1 MQVLASSR
9 KREPW
14 PAAAAV
20 LIALALQACGGG
32 KSAAPP
38 PPPTVTL
45 SVSPTSITA
54 GQSATL
60 TWSSTQ
66 AVSCTASG
74 AWSGSEAVTG
84 SQAVTPTAAGSVT
97 YTLTCTGAGGGAY
110 GGGGGLTAAQTTTL
124 TVNPATAFVVTALVA
139 DGAGVAAN
147 QLAIL
152 VNAWGLAFGPNDPVQ
167 ISNNGTNTSSSF
179 DGNGASLLVVKVPAI
194 VVVELPVVELPASSG
209 GTPFQPTG
217 IVAFDSTNFP
227 NDFLI
232 PYSLPSS
239 FIYSGLGGQ
248 IAGWNGS
255 GGAVSAYTAND
266 KACYRGLAIANNGT
280 ANFLYASD
288 FVGGKID
295 VFDAKFVK
303 QSPTAFPFTDPN
315 LPKNYAPFGIQA
327 IANGPNGTTQIY
339 VSYAMSGTGANAGTC
354 EDTRG
359 AGFGMIDV
367 FDANGKLVTGE
378 LVAVGGLLN
387 APWGMALAPKD
398 FGTLSNALLVSNHG
412 DGTIN
417 AYDPVKGTF
426 IGTLQTATGPF
437 AQDGIWGIAFGNDGV
452 VAGGGEDPGT
462 DLHQPHNTLFFTA
475 GPNNGANGLYGR
487 IDLPA
492 M

>member
-1 MQVLASSR
+1 MSPILTSLRMQ
-9 KREPW
+9 EPW
-14 PAAAAV
+14 PAAAAA
-20 LIALALQACGGG
+20 LITLALQACGGG
-32 KSAAPP
+32 KSTAPP
-38 PPPTVTL
+38 APMPTVTL

-84 SQAVTPTAAGSVT
+84 SQAVTPAASGSVT
-97 YTLTCTGAGGGAY
+97 YTLTCTGASASGGAY
-110 GGGGGLTAAQTTTL
+110 GGGGGLTGTQTTTL
-124 TVNPATAFVVTALVA
+124 TVNPATAFVVKALVA
-139 DGAGVAAN
+139 DGAGVAATPDAN
-147 QLAIL
+147 L
-152 VNAWGLAFGPNDPVQ
+152 VNAWGLVFGANAPVWT
-167 ISNNGTNTSSSF
+167 SNNGTNTSSLY
-179 DGNGASLLVVKVPAI
+179 DGNGTIEKLLVG
-194 VVVELPVVELPASSG
+194 LPANTS

-217 IVAFDSTNFP
+217 IVSFDPTNFP
-227 NDFLI
+227 NDFVVTAAGK
-232 PYSLPSS
+232 SGPSS
-239 FIYSGLGGQ
+239 FIYSGLDGQ
-248 IAGWNGS
+248 IAGWNATVDLTH
-255 GGAVSAYTAND
+255 AVSAYSAND

-280 ANFLYASD
+280 ANFLYAND

-295 VFDAKFVK
+295 VFDAKFTK
-303 QSPTAFPFTDPN
+303 QSPTAFPFTDPK
-315 LPKNYAPFGIQA
+315 LPKSYAPFGIQA

-339 VSYAMSGTGANAGTC
+339 VSYAMSGTGANQGTC

-367 FDANGKLVTGE
+367 FDANGKLVIGE
-378 LVAVGGLLN
+378 LVPVGGLLN

-398 FGTLSNALLVSNHG
+398 FGTLSNALLVSNHA

-417 AYDPVKGTF
+417 GYDPVKGTF

-437 AQDGIWGIAFGNDGV
+437 AQDGLWGIAFGNDGMV
-452 VAGGGEDPGT
+452 LQSGQPAV

-475 GPNNGANGLYGR
+475 GPNKAANGLYGR
-487 IDLPA
+487 IDLPT

>member
-1 MQVLASSR
+1 MSPILTSPR
-9 KREPW
+9 MREPW
-14 PAAAAV
+14 PAATAA

-32 KSAAPP
+32 KSTPP
-38 PPPTVTL
+38 PPPQPTVTL

-74 AWSGSEAVTG
+74 AWSGSEATTG
-84 SQAVTPTAAGSVT
+84 SQAVTPTASGSAT
-97 YTLTCTGAGGGAY
+97 YTLTCTGAATGGGAY
-110 GGGGGLTAAQTTTL
+110 GGGGAGLTAAQTATL
-124 TVNPATAFVVTALVA
+124 TVNPATAFVVKALVA
-139 DGAGVAAN
+139 DGAGVAATQDTN
-147 QLAIL
+147 L
-152 VNAWGLAFGPNDPVQ
+152 VNAWGLVFAPNDPVW
-167 ISNNGTNTSSSF
+167 ISNNGTNTSSLY
-179 DGNGASLLVVKVPAI
+179 DGNGTNEQLLVA
-194 VVVELPVVELPASSG
+194 LPANIAST
-209 GTPFQPTG
+209 TPFQPTG
-217 IVAFDSTNFP
+217 IVAFDPTNFP
-227 NDFLI
+227 NDFVVTAAGK
-232 PYSLPSS
+232 SGPSS
-239 FIYSGLGGQ
+239 FIFSGLGGQ
-248 IAGWNGS
+248 IAGWS
-255 GGAVSAYTAND
+255 GAVDLTHAVSAYSASD

-280 ANFLYASD
+280 ANFLYAND

-303 QSPTAFPFTDPN
+303 QSPAAFPFTDPN

-339 VSYAMSGTGANAGTC
+339 VSYAMSGTGANVGTC

-398 FGTLSNALLVSNHG
+398 FGTLSNALLISNHA

-417 AYDPVKGTF
+417 GYDPVKGTF

-437 AQDGIWGIAFGNDGV
+437 AQDGLWGIAFGNDGMLMLQ
-452 VAGGGEDPGT
+452 PGQPAV

-475 GPNNGANGLYGR
+475 GPNKAANGLYGR

-492 M
+492 P

>member
-1 MQVLASSR
+1 MSPILTSSR
-9 KREPW
+9 MRAPW
-14 PAAAAV
+14 PAAAAA
-20 LIALALQACGGG
+20 LIALALQACGGS

-38 PPPTVTL
+38 APTPTVTL
-45 SVSPTSITA
+45 SVSPATITA

-66 AVSCTASG
+66 AVSCTASAG
-74 AWSGSEAVTG
+74 WTGTEAVSGT
-84 SQAVTPTAAGSVT
+84 QVVTPTAAGSVT
-97 YTLTCTGAGGGAY
+97 YTLTCTGAGTAGGAY
-110 GGGGGLTAAQTTTL
+110 GGGSAGLTAAQTTTL
-124 TVNPATAFVVTALVA
+124 TVNAATAFVVKALVA
-139 DGAGVAAN
+139 DGAGVAVTTDPN
-147 QLAIL
+147 L
-152 VNAWGLAFGPNDPVQ
+152 VNAWGLVFAPNDPVW
-167 ISNNGTNTSSSF
+167 ISNNGTNTSSLY
-179 DGNGASLLVVKVPAI
+179 DGNGMNEQLLVA
-194 VVVELPVVELPASSG
+194 LPANSASN
-209 GTPFQPTG
+209 TPFQPTG
-217 IVAFDSTNFP
+217 IVGFDPTNFP
-227 NDFLI
+227 NDFVVTAAGK
-232 PYSLPSS
+232 SGPSS
-239 FIYSGLGGQ
+239 FIFSGLGGQ
-248 IAGWNGS
+248 IAGSSMALGFTP
-255 GGAVSAYTAND
+255 AVSAYTATD

-280 ANFLYASD
+280 ANFLYAND

-315 LPKNYAPFGIQA
+315 LPKGYAPFGIQA

-339 VSYAMSGTGANAGTC
+339 VSYAMSGTGANVGTC

-398 FGTLSNALLVSNHG
+398 FGTLSNALLVSNHA
-412 DGTIN
+412 DGTVN

-437 AQDGIWGIAFGNDGV
+437 AQDGLWGIAFGNDGTL
-452 VAGGGEDPGT
+452 ALPGQPAMP
-462 DLHQPHNTLFFTA
+462 LNQPHNTLFFTA
-475 GPNNGANGLYGR
+475 GPNKAVNGLYGR

-492 M
+492 P